1 MEAGKQ
7 VSNNFFLHNF
17 TIYLALEIGMIIYL
31 YLTFNEPLL

>member
-7 VSNNFFLHNF
+7 VSNKSFFHKS
-17 TIYLALEIGMIIYL
+17 TIYLAVKIGMIIYL